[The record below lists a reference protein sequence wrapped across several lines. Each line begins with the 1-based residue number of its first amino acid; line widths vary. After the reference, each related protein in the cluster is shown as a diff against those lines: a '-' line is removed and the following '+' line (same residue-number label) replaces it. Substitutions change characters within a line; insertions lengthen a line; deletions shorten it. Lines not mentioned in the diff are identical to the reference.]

1 MNAVSNMSYLKVKP
15 PLGIGGADPAWKRGS
30 DGVKKPKNG
39 SYVHGDGSL
48 RHYKDGFLHNETG
61 PSIDYEYTSD
71 KKKMNWFKAV
81 EYHLN
86 GKSVENWDDPD
97 PKVQELKK
105 YKEVRE
111 TLLK

>member
-1 MNAVSNMSYLKVKP
+1 MNAVSNMSYLKVKLL
-15 PLGIGGADPAWKRGS
+15 LGIGGADPAWERGS

-39 SYVHGDGSL
+39 SYVLGDGSL

-61 PSIDYEYTSD
+61 PSIEYEHTRSF
-71 KKKMNWFKAV
+71 WFAKV

>member
-1 MNAVSNMSYLKVKP
+1 MRRDYNSNME
-15 PLGIGGADPAWKRGS
+15 
-30 DGVKKPKNG
+30 PKNG
-39 SYVHGDGSL
+39 PYVHRDGSL
-48 RHYKDGFLHNETG
+48 RHYLNGQLHNETG

-86 GKSVENWDDPD
+86 GKPVENWDDPD
-97 PKVQELKK
+97 PQIQVLRL